1 MLSSGVPKK
10 IPDTISGRA
19 RQWLAEGHGATEV
32 VRKVAQEFDGFKVSV
47 TWVAALAVDEGVE
60 LKRGGPAGIKL
71 APRSPHR
78 ERARYFKSKGL
89 TLSAIA
95 AELGI
100 SRQAVSKLLRT
111 DES

>member
-1 MLSSGVPKK
+1 MPKK
-10 IPDTISGRA
+10 VPDDIAKRA
-19 RQWLAEGHGATEV
+19 RQWLADGHGATEV
-32 VRKVAQEFDGFKVSV
+32 VRKVAQEFEGYRVSV
-47 TWVAALAVDEGVE
+47 TWAASLANEEGVE

-89 TLSAIA
+89 TLAAIA